1 MAIAARAKHP
11 IRILVL
17 AAGLAAAGLAAVGLS
32 ACDSSSGPTS
42 APGAPGAN
50 SRQVTVVG
58 TGQVQGTPDTLTI
71 NTSIEAVAPDV
82 TAAMNQTSE
91 RQTAVI
97 NALVQ
102 SGIDRKDISTTQVS
116 LQPQYA
122 GGDSTAIVGY
132 RASNSIDVKI
142 RKLESASQTLAL
154 VVSTGGD
161 ATRINSVNYTIGDDS
176 QLVKDARTR
185 AFNDA
190 KARAEQYAQLAG
202 LHLGK
207 VISISEL
214 SGKTPPTPLPG
225 TRGAEMAAVP
235 LEPGQRTVGFSVTV
249 VWELN

>member
-1 MAIAARAKHP
+1 MPIAARAKHP

-58 TGQVQGTPDTLTI
+58 AGQVQGTPDTLTV

-142 RKLESASQTLAL
+142 RKLDSASQTLAL

-190 KARAEQYAQLAG
+190 KGRAEQYAQLSG

-207 VISISEL
+207 VISISE
-214 SGKTPPTPLPG
+214 SGGKTPPSPLPS

-235 LEPGQRTVGFSVTV
+235 VEPGQQTVGFSVTV
-249 VWELN
+249 VWELT